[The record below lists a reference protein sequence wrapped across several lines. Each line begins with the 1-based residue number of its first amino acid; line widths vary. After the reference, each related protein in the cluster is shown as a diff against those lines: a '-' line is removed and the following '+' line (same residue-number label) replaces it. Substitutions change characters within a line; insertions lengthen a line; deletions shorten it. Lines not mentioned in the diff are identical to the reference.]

1 MNVIVS
7 NKYQSM
13 LETLGIDVIK
23 SINGEFE
30 PEEIIKTFDNFYFQR
45 MILDVTAI
53 KGYTDIKNIQKLSI
67 ALDMNKIILLLDDS
81 PECNAPEYLSKLVSI
96 GIYNFTKNTDG
107 IMYLLNNP
115 NTYRDVAHIQQL
127 ENQVQVVE
135 KVVERNV
142 FGGGESTP
150 VTTGKTRIIGIK
162 NVTREAGSSTLVY
175 MMKKELARN
184 YKVLAIE
191 VDKRDFMF
199 FNDKEML
206 TTTSMELGNIIVKNN
221 NQEVILVD
229 VNGSSNAESLCD
241 EVLYLIEP
249 STIKLNKMMLSG
261 SKVLNDL
268 VDKKVILNKSL
279 LSESDVK
286 DFESESGLKIAFN
299 MPPLNDHENNI
310 VSINKLLRQLG
321 FSRQEVAE

>member
-135 KVVERNV
+135 RVVERD
-142 FGGGESTP
+142 GEMPAVSAS
-150 VTTGKTRIIGIK
+150 KTRIIGLR
-162 NVTREAGSSTLVY
+162 NVTKESGSSTLTY
-175 MMKKELARN
+175 IMKKQLEEELWPM
-184 YKVLAIE
+184 VL
-191 VDKRDFMF
+191 
-199 FNDKEML
+199 
-206 TTTSMELGNIIVKNN
+206 
-221 NQEVILVD
+221 
-229 VNGSSNAESLCD
+229 
-241 EVLYLIEP
+241 
-249 STIKLNKMMLSG
+249 
-261 SKVLNDL
+261 
-268 VDKKVILNKSL
+268 
-279 LSESDVK
+279 
-286 DFESESGLKIAFN
+286 
-299 MPPLNDHENNI
+299 
-310 VSINKLLRQLG
+310 
-321 FSRQEVAE
+321 

>member
-1 MNVIVS
+1 MV
-7 NKYQSM
+7 
-13 LETLGIDVIK
+13 
-23 SINGEFE
+23 
-30 PEEIIKTFDNFYFQR
+30 
-45 MILDVTAI
+45 
-53 KGYTDIKNIQKLSI
+53 
-67 ALDMNKIILLLDDS
+67 
-81 PECNAPEYLSKLVSI
+81 
-96 GIYNFTKNTDG
+96 
-107 IMYLLNNP
+107 
-115 NTYRDVAHIQQL
+115 
-127 ENQVQVVE
+127 
-135 KVVERNV
+135 
-142 FGGGESTP
+142 
-150 VTTGKTRIIGIK
+150 
-162 NVTREAGSSTLVY
+162 
-175 MMKKELARN
+175 
-184 YKVLAIE
+184 
-191 VDKRDFMF
+191 
-199 FNDKEML
+199 
-206 TTTSMELGNIIVKNN
+206 LGNIIVKNN